1 MRRRMI
7 LLMILGFLFFALLG
21 CEKINLPGFKKA
33 APKEKTETA
42 PTIKGTLVA
51 KINNIPVILEDL
63 NQEIDNFNAI
73 VPADKPELKISS
85 RDKKLDYLKNE
96 VTRRILLYQ
105 EALDKGL
112 DRKEEVQ
119 KALEKTKQDLLVME
133 LVKEEIGKIDVSS
146 SEIEDYY
153 NRFKEQMKELEERQ
167 IREIMVS
174 TEAEARDIL
183 IQLLQG
189 ADFATLA
196 KERSKAP
203 SAANG
208 GDLGNIQRGA
218 KFTQF
223 NEVAFSDSLEVGK
236 FSNIFKGPDGYY
248 IVKLEA
254 KRGGKQRS
262 LSEMWE
268 DIKRGLLFLKQ
279 QQRVEELISQLSQ
292 KAKIEIYEGEIK

>member
-1 MRRRMI
+1 
-7 LLMILGFLFFALLG
+7 MILGFGLSFLCG
-21 CEKINLPGFKKA
+21 CDKLPLPWTKKP
-33 APKEKTETA
+33 APKEKTEVA
-42 PTIKGTLVA
+42 PPVKGTLVA
-51 KINNIPVILEDL
+51 KINNILVTLEEL
-63 NQEIDNFNAI
+63 NQEIENFNAL
-73 VPADKPELKISS
+73 VPADRPEVKITS
-85 RDKKLDYLKNE
+85 REKKVDYLKNE

-112 DRKEEVQ
+112 DRKEEVL

-133 LVKEEIGKIDVSS
+133 LVREEVDKIEVSS

-153 NRFKEQMKELEERQ
+153 NRFKEQMKEPEERQ
-167 IREIMVS
+167 IREIIVS
-174 TEAEARDIL
+174 TETEARDIL

-223 NEVAFSDSLEVGK
+223 DEVAFSDSLEVGK
-236 FSNIFKGPDGYY
+236 FSNIFKGPDGFY

-279 QQRVEELISQLSQ
+279 QQRIEELIGQLSQ